1 MIFETLAVLELMS
14 GIPTEAMLSAP
25 LALGAG
31 MHLSAVNKAKSV
43 TVHETGAW
51 KGMEQKR
58 LLSPGFVDATVLA
71 LIFGAVV
78 SAAGMTGFLPGFDGL
93 VSFTS

>member
-1 MIFETLAVLELMS
+1 MIIETLAMLEMMS
-14 GIPTEAMLSAP
+14 GIPAEAMLSAP

-51 KGMEQKR
+51 RGMEQKR
-58 LLSPGFVDATVLA
+58 LLNPAFAEVTILA
-71 LIFGAVV
+71 LIFGSVV
-78 SAAGMTGFLPGFDGL
+78 GVAGVTGVLPSFDTL
-93 VSFTS
+93 VSFKS

>member
-1 MIFETLAVLELMS
+1 MIFDTLAILELMS

-31 MHLSAVNKAKSV
+31 MHLSAVNKAKAV
-43 TVHETGAW
+43 TLHETGAW

-58 LLSPGFVDATVLA
+58 LLSPGFVDVTVLA
-71 LIFGAVV
+71 LILGAVV
-78 SAAGMTGFLPGFDGL
+78 SAAAVTGFLPGIVGL
-93 VSFTS
+93 VSFAS